1 MVRRA
6 QTVAISAD
14 VFQSGQSYSDYRQHL
29 LDDGGP
35 AREKL
40 QFSEESLAKAT
51 LDLDAFSHL
60 DRPVRVL
67 VLSEDWCGDCTDNL
81 PILNRIAEE
90 TGKLDVRI
98 LHRDEHPDIA
108 DQYLKEGK
116 FRAIPT
122 MVFLDEDFKDLGVF
136 IERPDSVT
144 NLRAE
149 RKAAVFAEHPE
160 FGSPDTPASELPDE
174 VRSALS
180 TALAESRASTRPFA
194 IQEVVRA
201 IGDIVSGPKKG

>member
-6 QTVAISAD
+6 QTVPISED
-14 VFQSGQSYSDYRQHL
+14 VFQSGQTWAEYRQHL
-29 LDDGGP
+29 LDEGGP

-40 QFSEESLAKAT
+40 QSSEESLAKAT
-51 LDLDAFSHL
+51 LDLDAFRQL

-98 LHRDEHPDIA
+98 LHRDEHPEIA

-122 MVFLDEDFKDLGVF
+122 MVFLDENFNDVGVF

-144 NLRAE
+144 SLRAE

-160 FGSPDTPASELPDE
+160 FGSPDTPASELPDQ

-201 IGDIVSGPKKG
+201 IGAIVSGSRKG

>member
-51 LDLDAFSHL
+51 LDLDAFGHL

-122 MVFLDEDFKDLGVF
+122 MVFLDEDFNDLGVF

-201 IGDIVSGPKKG
+201 IGDIIFGPKKG